1 MYIKSIDSLRK
12 TSVFFILKP
21 AKAIYGFIICVCFL
35 LLFVLFWVVFFPV
48 DDVVKGECLLRPVDS
63 VSSIKC
69 VVNGQINSKNFTNDA
84 TVNKGDLL
92 FSLDTKFYESEK
104 DYCKRQLVET
114 EYEITKNIFL
124 LNVIKDKKYDIS
136 FDDFVDDKKSLEG
149 KKYLLEKQQY
159 DFAIKEAKINL
170 EREENQPQMLKVSQ
184 NIEDMKL
191 NLEKIELEYYNWE
204 NSRYIAALDKQKEL
218 ELKKQNLQNQ
228 MVELERLINNST
240 IYSPIT
246 GRILEV
252 QTLNVGDFLLAGV
265 EVIRVIPQN
274 EECVKAEIYISSNDI
289 AKLKVENEVK
299 IKFPS
304 LSPSQYGITE
314 TKVKIIPPDLEYIND
329 KSVFVVE
336 TDSFYPILSTKKG
349 QTANLI
355 PGLSGEA
362 RVVTA
367 KTTIMKMILN
377 KLDFI
382 N

>member
-12 TSVFFILKP
+12 TSVFFVLKP

-114 EYEITKNIFL
+114 EYEIAKNIFL